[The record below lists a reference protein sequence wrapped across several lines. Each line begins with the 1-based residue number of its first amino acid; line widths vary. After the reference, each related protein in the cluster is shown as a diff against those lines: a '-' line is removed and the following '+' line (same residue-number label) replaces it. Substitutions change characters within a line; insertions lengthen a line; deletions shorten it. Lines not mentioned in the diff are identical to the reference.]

1 MSGGVVV
8 VGAGQAGCQLVASLR
23 EEGFVGAITLIG
35 AEAHLPYQRPPLSKG
50 HLTGKTERG
59 RLFLRPESWFAD
71 QRIELRLGTAVAD
84 IDREARK
91 LRLADGEV
99 IGYDVLVLA
108 TGSRHRELDVAG
120 RHLGGVLALRSLGE
134 ADALRDRL
142 AAARDVVVIG
152 GGFIGLEVAA
162 TAAAMGRSTTV
173 LELGPRLMGRV
184 LSELTADFLLG
195 AHRARGVRVEL
206 GTGVRGL
213 AGLHGRVMSV
223 TTSAGEVIP
232 ADLVLLGVGALAED
246 DLARAAGLLVD
257 QGVVVDAHLRT
268 NDEAIH
274 AIGDCARFPSPWA
287 GGGSVRLESVQ
298 HGVDSA
304 RWLARRL
311 VGHAE
316 PYTALPWFW
325 SDQGDLKLQI
335 AGLTA
340 GHDEALLVG
349 SPAANAFSV
358 WCFAADRLVGVETIN
373 SAKDHLTARK
383 LLVAGVPVTPA
394 QVAVAGFNPK
404 ALLPA

>member
-1 MSGGVVV
+1 V

-23 EEGFVGAITLIG
+23 EEGFAGPITLIG
-35 AEAHLPYQRPPLSKG
+35 GEAHLPYQRPPLSKG
-50 HLTGKTERG
+50 HLTGKTERA
-59 RLFLRPESWFAD
+59 RLFLRVESWFAE
-71 QRIELRLGTAVAD
+71 QRIDLRLGATVAD
-84 IDREARK
+84 LDRDARK

-120 RHLGGVLALRSLGE
+120 RNLDGVLALRTLGE
-134 ADALRDRL
+134 ADALRERL

-162 TAAAMGRSTTV
+162 TAAAMGRTTTV

-184 LSELTADFLLG
+184 LSEPTADFLLG
-195 AHRARGVRVEL
+195 AHRARGVRVALE
-206 GTGVRGL
+206 TGVRGL

-223 TTSAGEVIP
+223 TSSAGEVLP

-246 DLARAAGLLVD
+246 ELARAAGLTVD
-257 QGVVVDAHLRT
+257 QGIVVDEYLRT
-268 NDEAIH
+268 SDEAIY
-274 AIGDCARFPSPWA
+274 AVGDCARLVSPWA
-287 GGGSVRLESVQ
+287 GGASVRLESVQ
-298 HGVDSA
+298 HAVDSA
-304 RWLARRL
+304 RHLARHL
-311 VGHAE
+311 AGVSE
-316 PYTALPWFW
+316 PYVALPWFW

-340 GHDEALLVG
+340 GHSETVLRG

-383 LLVAGVPVTPA
+383 ILAARVPLTPA
-394 QVAVAGFNPK
+394 DVAAEGFDPK
-404 ALLPA
+404 AALTVS